1 MFERGNIPDGKSD
14 NQMGKLVP
22 IEIVRNF
29 GKDSRRYDLNRYPY
43 SEITLIR
50 IEIDLFSNELT
61 ILLLMMLYRSFDVEE
76 DTGYGLS
83 ESVDYLLWA
92 PSNTLSRSGIQL
104 INSTYLTD
112 FTL

>member
-22 IEIVRNF
+22 IDIVRNF

-50 IEIDLFSNELT
+50 IECNNRPF
-61 ILLLMMLYRSFDVEE
+61 F
-76 DTGYGLS
+76 
-83 ESVDYLLWA
+83 
-92 PSNTLSRSGIQL
+92 
-104 INSTYLTD
+104 
-112 FTL
+112 